1 MKKRIKVLLIA
12 FTLVFSVS
20 ATSIAYASGRSM
32 SEDEIMRIAT
42 KVGGQYE
49 IAPEFLASIA
59 YYESRW
65 NPDAGNGSCKGL
77 MQVSERWHKS
87 RMRKL
92 GVSNL
97 KDPYG
102 NMLVAAD
109 YLSELF
115 SEYEDPGVVLMKY
128 NGDSR
133 AEKFRK
139 GNTSISKY
147 AENVLEKSMELERK
161 HGK

>member
-1 MKKRIKVLLIA
+1 MNE
-12 FTLVFSVS
+12 
-20 ATSIAYASGRSM
+20 Y
-32 SEDEIMRIAT
+32 EIMQIANN
-42 KVGGQYE
+42 VGE
-49 IAPEFLASIA
+49 IYGISPEFLASIA

-65 NPDAGNGSCKGL
+65 NPDVSNGSCKGL
-77 MQVSERWHKS
+77 MQVSERWHKN
-87 RMRKL
+87 RMKKL

-102 NMLVAAD
+102 NMMVAAD
-109 YLSELF
+109 YLRELF
-115 SEYEDPGVVLMKY
+115 EKYDDPAVVLMKY

-133 AEKFRK
+133 AEKFIK
-139 GNTSISKY
+139 GSAGISQY

>member
-1 MKKRIKVLLIA
+1 MKKKNLIKILALLVA
-12 FTLVFSVS
+12 FSVS
-20 ATSIAYASGRSM
+20 TMGITYAKGRQIN
-32 SEDEIMRIAT
+32 EYEIMQIANN
-42 KVGGQYE
+42 VGERYG
-49 IAPEFLASIA
+49 ISPEFLASIA

-65 NPDAGNGSCKGL
+65 NPDVSNGSCKGL
-77 MQVSERWHKS
+77 MQVSERWHKG

-92 GVSNL
+92 GISDL

-115 SEYEDPGVVLMKY
+115 AEYEDPGVVLMKY

-139 GNTSISKY
+139 GNASLSQY